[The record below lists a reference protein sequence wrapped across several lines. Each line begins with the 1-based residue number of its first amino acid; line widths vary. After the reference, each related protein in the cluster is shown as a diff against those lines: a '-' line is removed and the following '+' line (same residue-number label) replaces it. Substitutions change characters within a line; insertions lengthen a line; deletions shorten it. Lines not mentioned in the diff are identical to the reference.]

1 MDTGKETR
9 MTVKHFFDPEDKEM
23 LLEYLPD
30 GVILEIAWE
39 GADEERA

>member
-9 MTVKHFFDPEDKEM
+9 MTSGQLEM